1 MRLTQ
6 LDRPYRNIDCHPS
19 PDMRTNW
26 TVVGLAGFPRRR
38 TRRLLFFA
46 FSRFRQKAKIVGCR
60 SRRVSAPLSLH
71 RVEAGVSAWRDNW
84 TDHSLE
90 SQFRDADHQLNL
102 QGW

>member
-1 MRLTQ
+1 MRPTQ

-19 PDMRTNW
+19 PDMRTKW
-26 TVVGLAGFPRRR
+26 TVVGLAGVP
-38 TRRLLFFA
+38 
-46 FSRFRQKAKIVGCR
+46 KASNEEALVLCFQPIPSEGENRWMQEPSSFCP
-60 SRRVSAPLSLH
+60 AELH

-102 QGW
+102 ER